1 MSTLP
6 QEPWRQIPTEVADVV
21 RPELP
26 ALRDEILEVIAAEV
40 PDYAR
45 PFEGSF
51 GRGIRRGVEEAL
63 RNFADLIEDPD
74 SPRATSREV
83 YVQLGAGEMRQGRS
97 LDALQAA
104 YRVGARVAWRRVAAS
119 GLRQGLA
126 PDVLCDLADAIFA
139 YIDELAASSVEGY
152 AQAQQEAAGERERR
166 RRALLAAVLAQ
177 EFDADAVNRAAAE
190 ASWERPHEAAVLA
203 CAPDDLDAIARRL
216 TQDAV
221 AGVADETA
229 CVVIPDPAG
238 PRRRAM
244 IERACRDRSAAL
256 GPSRALA
263 RARESLAWARLGLEA
278 IQAGALPAGFAA
290 VVDHLA
296 AIALFDA
303 HGPMQD
309 LAATRL
315 AALESLTGQAREKM
329 RETLRA
335 YLDHRGN
342 AAAMATDLHLHPQ
355 TVRYRLRQLR
365 ELFADALEDPQARFE
380 LDLALR
386 SRRIEA

>member
-1 MSTLP
+1 M
-6 QEPWRQIPTEVADVV
+6 V

-45 PFEGSF
+45 PFEGAF

-63 RNFADLIEDPD
+63 QNFTDLIEDPD

-104 YRVGARVAWRRVAAS
+104 YRVGARVAWRRIAAA
-119 GLRQGLA
+119 GLRAGLG
-126 PDVLCDLADAIFA
+126 PDVLSDLADAIFA

-152 AQAQQEAAGERERR
+152 ARAQQEAAGARERR
-166 RRALLAAVLAQ
+166 RRELLAAVLAQ
-177 EFDADAVNRAAAE
+177 EFDGDTVDRLARE
-190 ASWERPHEAAVLA
+190 ATWTPPREAAVLV
-203 CAPDDLDAIARRL
+203 CAPDDLDAVARRL
-216 TQDAV
+216 AQDAL
-221 AGVADETA
+221 AGVVDETA
-229 CVVIPDPAG
+229 CVVVPDPAG

-244 IERACRDRSAAL
+244 IERACRDHVAAL
-256 GPSRALA
+256 GPSRVLS
-263 RARESLAWARLGLEA
+263 RARESLAWARLGFEA
-278 IQAGALPAGFAA
+278 IQAGALPPSFAA
-290 VVDHLA
+290 VDDHLA

-303 HGPMQD
+303 RGPMRD
-309 LAATRL
+309 LATIRL

-365 ELFADALEDPQARFE
+365 ELFGDELDDPQARFE
-380 LDLALR
+380 LELALR
-386 SRRIEA
+386 SA

>member
-6 QEPWRQIPTEVADVV
+6 QEPWRQLPAEAADVV

-119 GLRQGLA
+119 GLRQGLP

-166 RRALLAAVLAQ
+166 RRALLAAVFAQ
-177 EFDADAVNRAAAE
+177 EFDPDAVRSTAAE
-190 ASWERPHEAAVLA
+190 ASWERPRAVAVLA
-203 CAPDDLDAIARRL
+203 CAPDDLDVIARRL

-221 AGVADETA
+221 AGVVDETA

-244 IERACRDRSAAL
+244 IERACRSHPAAL
-256 GPSRALA
+256 GPSRPLA
-263 RARESLAWARLGLEA
+263 RARESLDWARLGLAAME
-278 IQAGALPAGFAA
+278 AGALPGEFAA
-290 VVDHLA
+290 VDDHLA
-296 AIALFDA
+296 ALALFDGR
-303 HGPMQD
+303 GPVRE
-309 LAATRL
+309 LASTRL
-315 AALESLTGQAREKM
+315 VALESLTGQAREKM

-335 YLDHRGN
+335 YLDHRAN
-342 AAAMATDLHLHPQ
+342 AAAMAEDLHLHPQ
-355 TVRYRLRQLR
+355 TVRYRLRKLR
-365 ELFADALEDPQARFE
+365 ELFGDELDDPQARFE

-386 SRRIEA
+386 SHSSE

>member
-1 MSTLP
+1 
-6 QEPWRQIPTEVADVV
+6 V

-26 ALRDEILEVIAAEV
+26 TLHDEILEVIAAEV

-45 PFEGSF
+45 PFEGAF

-74 SPRATSREV
+74 SPRATSRDV

-104 YRVGARVAWRRVAAS
+104 YRVGARVAWRRLADA
-119 GLRQGLA
+119 GLREGLE
-126 PDVLCDLADAIFA
+126 PEVLTNLADAIFA
-139 YIDELAASSVEGY
+139 YIDELSASSVEGY
-152 AQAQQEAAGERERR
+152 AEAQQAAAGERERR
-166 RRALLAAVLAQ
+166 RRELLAALLAPD
-177 EFDADAVNRAAAE
+177 FDLDAVERTARE
-190 ASWERPHEAAVLA
+190 AQWDLPREVSALV
-203 CAPDDLDAIARRL
+203 CAPDDLDAIARR
-216 TQDAV
+216 TSQDALP
-221 AGVADETA
+221 GVVDDMA
-229 CVVIPDPAG
+229 CLVIPDPAG

-244 IERACRDRSAAL
+244 IERACADVAAVL
-256 GPSRALA
+256 GPA
-263 RARESLAWARLGLEA
+263 RPLSDVRDSLAAARLGFEA
-278 IQAGALPAGFAA
+278 VRGGAIAAKFAA
-290 VVDHLA
+290 VDEHLA

-303 HGPMQD
+303 RRPMRE
-309 LAATRL
+309 LAERRL
-315 AALESLTGQAREKM
+315 APLDNLTGQAHTKM

-342 AAAMATDLHLHPQ
+342 AAAMAEELHLHPQ

-365 ELFADALEDPQARFE
+365 DVFGEDLEDAQGRFE

-386 SRRIEA
+386 SAPS